1 MAAGLGLS
9 NGPGNLGLGREE
21 LGIQRRAAPRCT
33 DSIGFLL
40 AALSLAVADP
50 FTPA

>member
-9 NGPGNLGLGREE
+9 NGPGTGVGTR
-21 LGIQRRAAPRCT
+21 GTGDSAPRCT

-40 AALSLAVADP
+40 AALSGGAGP